1 MRRFTTRSLL
11 VGTALLAISAT
22 VATHSVAGALALLSL
37 LATGPIVAVAY
48 LAIRRE
54 QASWAIWLVWP
65 PLAACAFWI
74 IETYFTRL
82 VGA

>member
-11 VGTALLAISAT
+11 VGTTLFAICAT

-37 LATGPIVAVAY
+37 LATGPVVAVAY

-54 QASWAIWLVWP
+54 QASWAIWLAWP
-65 PLAACAFWI
+65 VLAACAFWI
-74 IETYFTRL
+74 LGIYVSRIL
-82 VGA
+82 DA